1 MNGVRGV
8 AIIVIVSL
16 HARARRGARGG
27 AGARWAPCW
36 RLLVAC
42 YPALQAGT
50 TKSWGIAYGLD
61 QATEWKSVAK
71 AAGFALAVLLIL
83 EYVHIIPAS
92 RWMEDH
98 LDTLSVHAT
107 LFTGRRTTWWLR
119 IRTHL
124 RFHSRVTT

>member
-1 MNGVRGV
+1 VRAAAGVVAPGALGALLAAVCGV
-8 AIIVIVSL
+8 LPRPA
-16 HARARRGARGG
+16 GG
-27 AGARWAPCW
+27 DHQILGHR
-36 RLLVAC
+36 
-42 YPALQAGT
+42 
-50 TKSWGIAYGLD
+50 LD